1 MNPKSDRPQFP
12 SGKTSP
18 PQTGSGLISRERL
31 VNSLVNTA
39 RDKAL
44 VLVVAPAGYGKTVLL
59 AQVYQRMADAGS
71 DVAWYNCD
79 RSDVVPQKLSAFLR
93 SHYGTSEDLGADDN
107 LGLEASAGMVAN
119 ALALELE
126 QSGKQFTVFFENY
139 HLAQSPETNALI
151 EALLTIASPS
161 LHLIISSRS
170 RPSFASRKLAIAG
183 QVEELRVRDLAFTDD
198 EFDALARLVLPQV
211 RQAELAGVLD
221 RTEGWPLAIRLFLLA
236 LGKGADRKRL
246 LDEMTEREAD
256 VLDYLTEEVLG
267 GQPAALQEFLVAS
280 CFLDQINA
288 DLCSTIL
295 PESDCPALLLEA
307 GQNGLFLARIEPGSE
322 WWRYHPIF
330 KQCLLSH
337 FERLPKDRQAA
348 MHRTASQW
356 FEENGLI
363 AEAVD
368 MAINAGD
375 ATRAATLLGRL
386 APELVSVRGDLA
398 TFLQLLARLPPSLVA
413 ADPALQFWQAWAM
426 FFARKYRDAARLV
439 TELHRIDEAS
449 GETGVGTE
457 LRRQI
462 GLLDI
467 LVATF
472 TDDMATARRVSAE
485 WLGSYP
491 QADPFDR
498 ATVACGLVLAN
509 LAFLDLSS
517 ARRTYE
523 VAQRAIAESNSAYG
537 IAWVCGIGMTMD
549 LVAGEPLNALAR
561 LDGLRSGL
569 SHASQAPSN
578 ITSTLDFLAA
588 AASYHLGRIDE
599 ASDALLGGSELLAE
613 HGVSETASFGL
624 AASLRVEAKTN
635 GVTSALAL
643 AQRLEALLVQS
654 YAPRLLLALRYERV
668 LMLFRAGRQEE
679 AIDEAAAISDVQPHG
694 ERRRDEIEAD
704 LPSVRELRQIVA
716 ARTAIAE
723 GTWNEALRLL
733 TGLASSARHGA
744 RHLRF
749 IQAQL
754 LKAATHYGQGDPVK
768 AVRTFLDAVTVAS
781 PRGLF
786 QIFLDDEL
794 LCRPLVAAALAG
806 RDTTSVAQ
814 DDDFRFLLKLGE
826 RFGIDVTSSISNED
840 ILAPLEP
847 LTARETAMIELL
859 LLGMRNREIAERLS
873 TSEAT
878 VKWHLYNLYSKL
890 GVNNRTAAIHRARAL
905 GLGSA

>member
-1 MNPKSDRPQFP
+1 MFP

-18 PQTGSGLISRERL
+18 PQTGTGLITRDRL
-31 VNSLVNTA
+31 VGALAATL
-39 RDKAL
+39 REKPL

-59 AQVYQRMADAGS
+59 SQAFHQLVDAGE
-71 DVAWYNCD
+71 DAVWYNCD
-79 RSDVVPQKLSAFLR
+79 RSDIVPQKIGAFLR
-93 SHYGTSEDLGADDN
+93 SRHTAFADLGADDN
-107 LGLEASAGMVAN
+107 LGLEATAGMVAN
-119 ALALELE
+119 GLALGLE
-126 QSGKQFTVFFENY
+126 QSGRHLTVFLENY

-151 EALLTIASPS
+151 EALLAIGSPH
-161 LHLIISSRS
+161 LHLVISSRS
-170 RPSFASRKLAIAG
+170 RPTFASRKLAVTG
-183 QVEELRVRDLAFTDD
+183 QVEELRVRDLAFTSTELDS
-198 EFDALARLVLPQV
+198 LARIALPQTGQ
-211 RQAELAGVLD
+211 RELAGILE

-236 LGKGADRKRL
+236 LGKGADPRHL
-246 LDEMTEREAD
+246 LDEMARREAD

-267 GQPAALQEFLVAS
+267 GQPAALQEFLVATS
-280 CFLDQINA
+280 FLDQLHA
-288 DLCSTIL
+288 GLCGAIL
-295 PESDCPALLLEA
+295 PEGDCMALLLEA
-307 GQNGLFLARIEPGSE
+307 EHKGLFLARNEPGGE

-330 KQCLLSH
+330 KQCLISH

-348 MHRTASQW
+348 MQRIASQW
-356 FEENGLI
+356 FEDHGLI

-368 MAINAGD
+368 MAINSGD
-375 ATRAATLLGRL
+375 GPRAATLLARL

-398 TFLQLLARLPPSLVA
+398 TFLQLLDRLPRSLVA

-426 FFARKYRDAARLV
+426 FFARRYREAARLV
-439 TELHRIDEAS
+439 AELHRLDETS
-449 GETGVGTE
+449 GETGVGIE

-462 GLLDI
+462 GLLDT

-472 TDDMATARRVSAE
+472 TDDMITARRVSSE

-498 ATVACGLVLAN
+498 ATVACALVLAN
-509 LAFLDLSS
+509 LAFLDLPG
-517 ARRTYE
+517 ARRAYE
-523 VAQRAIAESNSAYG
+523 GAQRAIAESTSVYG

-549 LVAGEPLNALAR
+549 LVAGEPLQALAR
-561 LDGLRSGL
+561 LEGLRSQL
-569 SHASQAPSN
+569 SQASQAPSN
-578 ITSTLDFLAA
+578 IASTLDFLAA
-588 AASYHLGRIDE
+588 AASYHLGRLDE

-624 AASLRVEAKTN
+624 AAALRIEAKTN

-654 YAPRLLLALRYERV
+654 YATRLWLALRYERV
-668 LMLFRAGRQEE
+668 LMLFRAGRHEE
-679 AIDEAAAISDVQPHG
+679 ANDEAAAIIDIQPLG

-716 ARTAIAE
+716 ARAALAE

-733 TGLASSARHGA
+733 SGLANSARHGG

-749 IQAQL
+749 VQAQL
-754 LKAATHYGQGDPVK
+754 LKAATHYGQGDATR
-768 AVRTFLDAVTVAS
+768 AVRTFLEAVSVAS
-781 PRGLF
+781 PRGLL

-794 LCRPLVAAALAG
+794 LCRPLVAAALAS
-806 RDTTSVAQ
+806 RDAAQ
-814 DDDFRFLLKLGE
+814 SDQAAEAQFLMKLGE
-826 RFGIDVTSSISNED
+826 RFGIDVSARASNAE

-847 LTARETAMIELL
+847 LTARETMMIGLL
-859 LLGMRNREIAERLS
+859 LSGMRNREIAARLS

-905 GLGSA
+905 GLGAA